1 MEGTQRVHLQ
11 RLGELAA
18 NFDADERQVVLS
30 AIPKE
35 EIKAYLKKI
44 ESEGAS
50 KCVSG
55 FQGLL

>member
-11 RLGELAA
+11 KLGELAA

-44 ESEGAS
+44 ESEEG
-50 KCVSG
+50 K
-55 FQGLL
+55 